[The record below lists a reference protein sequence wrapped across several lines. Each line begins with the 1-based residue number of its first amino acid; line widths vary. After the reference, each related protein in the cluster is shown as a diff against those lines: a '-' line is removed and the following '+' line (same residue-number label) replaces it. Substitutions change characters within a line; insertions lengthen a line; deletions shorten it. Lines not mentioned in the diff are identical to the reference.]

1 MPVKVLVID
10 DDEEFANI
18 LGQMLAQRGFET
30 EVAYN
35 GAEGIEA
42 AASFL
47 PTVIVQD
54 LMLPDISGMDLLKGV
69 KKASPASRV
78 MIITASGDEEIAV
91 ELMKAGALDYLKK
104 PFESEKLF
112 STVNKV
118 MQLTSSE
125 QALEKL
131 TKEVVHQNK
140 EFFALNAFSSALLS
154 VQPPQEKYKPALEIV
169 MNSMEGLTA
178 VLSVVN
184 PNGGRLYVAVSN
196 DEGDDGL
203 KGCGMMS
210 RNKGLMSYVSEIMKP
225 AVVKDFAN
233 EKRFAVPEEV
243 HQRGIKSAVAVP
255 LLKKGAVRG
264 VLAVFTREHR
274 DYTSS
279 DIKLMA
285 NFGNQLA
292 LSVDNDYLALLLGNF
307 QNQWQTALDAV
318 PDKINIQN
326 TDHILIMANKA
337 SAEWAGLQV
346 KEIIGQKCSWVFHSM
361 KEPLQNCPVDEVI
374 RTKKPVSRGISVGE
388 TKFIIHAYPIFD
400 QDGEVTMVVER
411 VVEA

>member
-1 MPVKVLVID
+1 MPEKVLVID

-30 EVAYN
+30 KVAYN
-35 GAEGIEA
+35 GADGIEA

-47 PTVIVQD
+47 PAVIVQD
-54 LMLPDISGMDLLKGV
+54 LMLPDISGLDLLNGV

-118 MQLTSSE
+118 LQLTSSE
-125 QALEKL
+125 QALQKL
-131 TKEVVHQNK
+131 TEEVVHQNK

-169 MNSMEGLTA
+169 MNSMEGMAA
-178 VLSVVN
+178 VLSAVN
-184 PNGGRLYVAVSN
+184 PNGGKLYVTVSN
-196 DEGDDGL
+196 AADDDGL
-203 KGCGMMS
+203 KGCGMS
-210 RNKGLMSYVSEIMKP
+210 GNKGLMSYVSEIRKP
-225 AVVKDFAN
+225 AVVKDFGN

-243 HQRGIKSAVAVP
+243 HRRGIKSAVAVP
-255 LLKKGAVRG
+255 LLKKGAARG
-264 VLAVFTREHR
+264 VLAVFTGEPR
-274 DYTSS
+274 DYKSS
-279 DIKLMA
+279 DIKLMT

-292 LSVDNDYLALLLGNF
+292 LSVDNDYLGLLLGNF
-307 QNQWQTALDAV
+307 QSQWQTALDAV

-326 TDHILIMANKA
+326 TDHMIIMANKA
-337 SAEWAGLQV
+337 SAEWAGLKV
-346 KEIIGQKCSWVFHSM
+346 KDIIGQKCSWVFHSM
-361 KEPLQNCPVDEVI
+361 KEPLQDCPIDEVI
-374 RTKKPVSRGISVGE
+374 RTKKPVSREISAGKK
-388 TKFIIHAYPIFD
+388 KFFIHAYPIFD

>member
-1 MPVKVLVID
+1 MPEKVLVID

-18 LGQMLAQRGFET
+18 LGQLLAQRGFET
-30 EVAYN
+30 KVAYN
-35 GAEGIEA
+35 GAEGIKA

-131 TKEVVHQNK
+131 TKEVVHQNR

-178 VLSVVN
+178 VLSAVN
-184 PNGGRLYVAVSN
+184 PDGGRLYVTVSN

-203 KGCGMMS
+203 KGWGIS

-233 EKRFAVPEEV
+233 EKRFEVPEEV
-243 HQRGIKSAVAVP
+243 HRRGIKSAVAVP

-264 VLAVFTREHR
+264 VLAVFAREHR

-292 LSVDNDYLALLLGNF
+292 LSVDNDYLGLLLGSF
-307 QNQWQTALDAV
+307 QSQWQTALDAV

-374 RTKKPVSRGISVGE
+374 RTKNPVSREISVGE

>member
-1 MPVKVLVID
+1 MPEKVLIID
-10 DDEEFANI
+10 DDEEFANL

-30 EVAYN
+30 KVAYN

-47 PTVIVQD
+47 PAVIIQD
-54 LMLPDISGMDLLKGV
+54 LMLPDISGMDLLSAV
-69 KKASPASRV
+69 KKASPASRI
-78 MIITASGDEEIAV
+78 MIVTASGDEEVAV
-91 ELMKAGALDYLKK
+91 DLMKAGALDYLKK

-169 MNSMEGLTA
+169 MNSMGGLAA
-178 VLSVVN
+178 VLSAVH
-184 PNGGRLYVAVSN
+184 PNGGRLYVTVSN
-196 DEGDDGL
+196 AEDDDGL
-203 KGCGMMS
+203 KGCGMS
-210 RNKGLMSYVSEIMKP
+210 RNMGLMSYVSEIKKP
-225 AVVKDFAN
+225 AVVKDFAS

-255 LLKKGAVRG
+255 LLTKGAVRG

-274 DYTSS
+274 EYNSS
-279 DIKLMA
+279 DIKLMS

-292 LSVDNDYLALLLGNF
+292 LSVDNDYLGLLLGNF

-318 PDKINIQN
+318 PDVINIQN
-326 TDHILIMANKA
+326 TDHMIIMANKA

-346 KEIIGQKCSWVFHSM
+346 KDIIGQKCSWVFHSM
-361 KEPLQNCPVDEVI
+361 KEPLQNCPVDEAM
-374 RTKKPVSRGISVGE
+374 RTKKPVSRGISAGE
-388 TKFIIHAYPIFD
+388 KKFFIHAYPIFD
-400 QDGEVTMVVER
+400 QAGEVTMVVER

>member
-1 MPVKVLVID
+1 MPEKVLVID

-18 LGQMLAQRGFET
+18 LGQLLAQRGFET
-30 EVAYN
+30 KVAYN
-35 GAEGIEA
+35 GAEGIKA

-131 TKEVVHQNK
+131 TKEVVHQNR

-178 VLSVVN
+178 VLSAVN
-184 PNGGRLYVAVSN
+184 PDGGRLYVTVSN

-203 KGCGMMS
+203 KGWGIS

-233 EKRFAVPEEV
+233 EKRFEVPEEV
-243 HQRGIKSAVAVP
+243 HRRGIKSAVAVP

-264 VLAVFTREHR
+264 VLAVFAREHR

-292 LSVDNDYLALLLGNF
+292 LSVDNDYLGLLLGSF
-307 QNQWQTALDAV
+307 QSQWQTALDAV

-361 KEPLQNCPVDEVI
+361 KEPLQNRPVDEVI
-374 RTKKPVSRGISVGE
+374 RTKNPVSREISVGE

>member
-1 MPVKVLVID
+1 
-10 DDEEFANI
+10 
-18 LGQMLAQRGFET
+18 
-30 EVAYN
+30 
-35 GAEGIEA
+35 
-42 AASFL
+42 
-47 PTVIVQD
+47 
-54 LMLPDISGMDLLKGV
+54 MDLLKGV

-131 TKEVVHQNK
+131 TKEVVHQNR

-178 VLSVVN
+178 VLSAVN
-184 PNGGRLYVAVSN
+184 PDGGRLYVTVSN

-203 KGCGMMS
+203 KGWGIS

-233 EKRFAVPEEV
+233 EKRFEVPEEV
-243 HQRGIKSAVAVP
+243 HRRGIKSAVAVP

-264 VLAVFTREHR
+264 VLAVFAREHR

-292 LSVDNDYLALLLGNF
+292 LSVDNDYLGLLLGSF
-307 QNQWQTALDAV
+307 QSQWQTALDAV

-374 RTKKPVSRGISVGE
+374 RTKNPVSREISVGE